1 MGITRNS
8 NRVNYGIK
16 HFIADTEDDIQKI
29 PLLSTTLPDST
40 VFVIEDSSTYVLTRS
55 YEWVKVITASSG
67 GTGGDDSNGD
77 DDDNTLPDDGGGGN
91 TPPPEDDEEDDEIIY
106 DGTEI

>member
-8 NRVNYGIK
+8 NRINYGIK
-16 HFIADTEDDIQKI
+16 HFIADTENDIQNI

-40 VFVIEDSSTYVLTRS
+40 VFVIEDSSTYVLTQSR
-55 YEWVKVITASSG
+55 EWVKVITASSG
-67 GTGGDDSNGD
+67 GTGGDDSEG
-77 DDDNTLPDDGGGGN
+77 DNTLPDDGGGN
-91 TPPPEDDEEDDEIIY
+91 VPPPGDEEDDEIIY